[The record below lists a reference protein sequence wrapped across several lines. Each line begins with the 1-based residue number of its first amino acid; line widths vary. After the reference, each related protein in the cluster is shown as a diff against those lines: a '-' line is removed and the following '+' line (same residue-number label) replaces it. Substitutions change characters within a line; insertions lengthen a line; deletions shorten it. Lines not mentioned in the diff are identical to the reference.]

1 MTAEFLRNVNTS
13 FDILNVRAFDSKTA
27 SPLAQNSNA
36 ELDRLRRLKDEV
48 GTWRVVGKS
57 SRPPCLD
64 GLVQDINVVLQMHES
79 AVVDGPLDFL
89 LTGRLNQDCIE
100 NFFSQVRAKGGHRF
114 NPSAR
119 EFRFAYRSLCS
130 NMILASIPSANCS
143 FDSDVMLSSLSRL
156 SRAACRKRGSDVGA
170 KGCETPAK
178 SPRLTE
184 DSMQPF
190 DATDFEVA
198 TEISNVLTYIA
209 GYLIHK
215 LQKSE
220 GFDCIR
226 CLSSLVICN
235 SNTVEDSQMYL
246 HLRAFNYKK
255 GAFGG
260 LTAPSA
266 LLVQALKQVEN
277 LFGKRI
283 QGMLASEHLY
293 AEMSLLVFDNVPM
306 TTVSVCPDHSDVV
319 KRLVSCYLR
328 CRI

>member
-1 MTAEFLRNVNTS
+1 MTILASLGKMRNEACMTAEFPRNVNTS

-57 SRPPCLD
+57 SRPPCFD

-143 FDSDVMLSSLSRL
+143 FDSDVMLSSCSRL

-170 KGCETPAK
+170 EGCE
-178 SPRLTE
+178 
-184 DSMQPF
+184 
-190 DATDFEVA
+190 
-198 TEISNVLTYIA
+198 
-209 GYLIHK
+209 
-215 LQKSE
+215 
-220 GFDCIR
+220 
-226 CLSSLVICN
+226 
-235 SNTVEDSQMYL
+235 
-246 HLRAFNYKK
+246 
-255 GAFGG
+255 
-260 LTAPSA
+260 
-266 LLVQALKQVEN
+266 
-277 LFGKRI
+277 
-283 QGMLASEHLY
+283 
-293 AEMSLLVFDNVPM
+293 
-306 TTVSVCPDHSDVV
+306 
-319 KRLVSCYLR
+319 
-328 CRI
+328 